1 MATDGFRLLVGE
13 PAIGVKTP
21 FVRGHPQQQHIH
33 ATVVVTGRAVLRH
46 DGRRRVT
53 GLVGPPGLAPGQRS
67 RLDGGNNFVRHL
79 LIQVGTFATYF
90 CRPT

>member
-13 PAIGVKTP
+13 PAIGVKAP

-46 DGRRRVT
+46 DGRRRAA
-53 GLVGPPGLAPGQRS
+53 GLVGPPGFAPGQGS
-67 RLDGGNNFVRHL
+67 RLDGGNDFVRHL
-79 LIQVGTFATYF
+79 LIQVGTFSTGF
-90 CRPT
+90 CQPT